1 MKKILFTILSIAL
14 IAFASCDE
22 PVPHVIIDQ
31 ADSPTVV
38 ATKDYVS
45 DNYDGEVPGLDAKV
59 IDYTLPNPY
68 QHKSQLLLDSTVA
81 TSWDKAGF
89 PDAKRFII
97 FFKDFQLEVRDRKKE
112 SIADLIKFPL
122 TNYKTREAFIN
133 NFDSIFMPDFVYE
146 VLHQDPMGIYRDEKG
161 AMIGNDGQIWFK
173 VIDDRYRIVTI
184 KP

>member
-1 MKKILFTILSIAL
+1 MRKIIFTTLSIAL

-22 PVPHVIIDQ
+22 PVPYMKIDH
-31 ADSPTVV
+31 AGSATVA

-45 DNYDGEVPGLDAKV
+45 DNYDGEVPVLDAKV

-68 QHKSQLLLDSTVA
+68 QHKSQLLVDSTVA

-89 PDAKRFII
+89 PDAKRFIN
-97 FFKDFQLEVRDRKKE
+97 FFKDFQFEVRDRKQQ

-122 TNYKTREAFIN
+122 TNYKTRKAFLN
-133 NFDSIFMPDFVYE
+133 NFDSIFMPDFVNE
-146 VLHQDPMGIYRDEKG
+146 VLHQDPNEIYRDEKG

-173 VIDDRYRIVTI
+173 VIDGRYRIVTI
-184 KP
+184 NP